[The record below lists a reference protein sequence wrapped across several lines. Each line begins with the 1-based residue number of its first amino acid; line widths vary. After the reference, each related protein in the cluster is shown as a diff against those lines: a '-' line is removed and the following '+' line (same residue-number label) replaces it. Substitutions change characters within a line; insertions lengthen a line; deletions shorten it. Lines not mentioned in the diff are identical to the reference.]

1 MLNLNLKGA
10 ELFVRKAQSS
20 HVHTFWENYDLM
32 IWNKNNS
39 GFYSKIG
46 MFKNNAWGLTERFT
60 VNEDGVWKLPIKYVK
75 VFKK

>member
-20 HVHTFWENYDLM
+20 RVHIFWENYDLM

-39 GFYSKIG
+39 GFYSKKG
-46 MFKNNAWGLTERFT
+46 MFKNSAWGLTERFT